1 MACPPAEAAATMARH
16 LLARLLPAIAVWLML
31 ACNVHEALP
40 GSVSATHVPVR
51 IELLDTDAR
60 SHVSVDG
67 GGVVLPTNGR
77 PARFLLHFTLPASRD
92 EDPSWQLRFNRV
104 AVDELHLSNGQWRP
118 AAQSYY
124 HPLPQDGL
132 FPMAFLQTLPR
143 DWSGETTVEV
153 QARSTQLA
161 TLRPQVVRTLY
172 GQQQDQ
178 RSLALAV
185 TLYACILVLALVA
198 VSLLFGARELAFLSL
213 LSFMATSLLLMLAM
227 NGHAYTL
234 PWLRGLSSLG
244 GRGINIA
251 TLLVCATGIAVAR
264 DFAGRRPEDPWL
276 RWLPSTG
283 ALAIVSVA
291 VACLFGWVPGPEATQ
306 QLVTLCWIVAS
317 SLSAVAFVSATLRKA
332 WMGWALLAAVA
343 MLGVTGTLFELSV
356 RGMGTEFWG
365 RFGFQIGL
373 VFIGLVLVLAL
384 IGRIA
389 DFRVR
394 HERERSA
401 RQASESRLQQQEAY
415 AELIHD
421 LRQHLPDVAPKD
433 MEWNAVQMAMA
444 RLLPLLKLESVAI
457 LLNRSGYDPILIAE
471 PVVHTSR
478 MAALTAANAETL
490 RAIAQRQVEVAALPL
505 QPPPSAG
512 APKVKRTY
520 AAVPVATSG
529 GLGVAVLEREGTQPF
544 SAEELALAT
553 RFGLLVQEVSAEARA
568 NHSLRRAAELD
579 VLTGILNRSAIDGV
593 LVHHFAEA
601 ERTGQPLSIL
611 FVDMDHFK
619 SVNDTYGHACGDH
632 CLQELAAVL
641 QGVLGPGDAL
651 GRYGGEEFML
661 VLPGQGLETARHVAE
676 RLRAQVELAS
686 VLWQGNPVALTVSV
700 GVAERR
706 LHEHEPAQALGR
718 ADRAL
723 YAAKHGGRNKVLLG
737 D

>member
-1 MACPPAEAAATMARH
+1 
-16 LLARLLPAIAVWLML
+16 
-31 ACNVHEALP
+31 
-40 GSVSATHVPVR
+40 
-51 IELLDTDAR
+51 
-60 SHVSVDG
+60 
-67 GGVVLPTNGR
+67 
-77 PARFLLHFTLPASRD
+77 
-92 EDPSWQLRFNRV
+92 
-104 AVDELHLSNGQWRP
+104 
-118 AAQSYY
+118 
-124 HPLPQDGL
+124 
-132 FPMAFLQTLPR
+132 
-143 DWSGETTVEV
+143 
-153 QARSTQLA
+153 
-161 TLRPQVVRTLY
+161 
-172 GQQQDQ
+172 
-178 RSLALAV
+178 
-185 TLYACILVLALVA
+185 
-198 VSLLFGARELAFLSL
+198 
-213 LSFMATSLLLMLAM
+213 
-227 NGHAYTL
+227 
-234 PWLRGLSSLG
+234 
-244 GRGINIA
+244 
-251 TLLVCATGIAVAR
+251 
-264 DFAGRRPEDPWL
+264 
-276 RWLPSTG
+276 
-283 ALAIVSVA
+283 
-291 VACLFGWVPGPEATQ
+291 
-306 QLVTLCWIVAS
+306 
-317 SLSAVAFVSATLRKA
+317 
-332 WMGWALLAAVA
+332 
-343 MLGVTGTLFELSV
+343 LSV

-373 VFIGLVLVLAL
+373 VFIGLVLVVAL

-389 DFRVR
+389 DFRLR

-401 RQASESRLQQQEAY
+401 RQASESRLQQQQAY

-421 LRQHLPDVAPKD
+421 LRQHLPEVAPKD
-433 MEWNAVQMAMA
+433 MEWKAVQMAMA

-505 QPPPSAG
+505 QLPASAG
-512 APKVKRTY
+512 APKVARTY
-520 AAVPVATSG
+520 AAVPVATAG
-529 GLGVAVLEREGTQPF
+529 GVGVAVLEREGNQAF

-553 RFGLLVQEVSAEARA
+553 RFGLLVQEVTAEARA

-579 VLTGILNRSAIDGV
+579 VLTGILNRSAIDAV

-641 QGVLGPGDAL
+641 QGVLGPGDGL

-661 VLPGQGLETARHVAE
+661 VLPGQGLETARQVAE

-686 VLWQGNPVALTVSV
+686 VQWQGNPVALTVSV

-706 LHEHEPAQALGR
+706 LHEHEAAHALGR

-723 YAAKHGGRNKVLLG
+723 YAAKHGGRNRVLLG